1 MDNIGKSHNAEQ
13 HPEARN
19 SKKTVMDTKTS
30 LNLLQALSAPLLV
43 LGVVFAGYFANQA
56 FKSAGFEI
64 VLYSAG
70 SLFSLVVIYYAL
82 KSAFG
87 KPSSSLDK

>member
-19 SKKTVMDTKTS
+19 SKKTAMNTKTN

-43 LGVVFAGYFANQA
+43 LGVAFAGYFANQA
-56 FKSAGFEI
+56 FKSAGFE
-64 VLYSAG
+64 VALYSAG

-82 KSAFG
+82 KSILG
-87 KPSSSLDK
+87 KPSSSLDE